1 MVVAADDT
9 DIEVM
14 LLYHHQ
20 NRILDTYFFQER
32 GKNTGALK
40 KLSKKL
46 HAKNICFLY
55 MHDQDATLLHQY
67 LEK

>member
-32 GKNTGALK
+32 GKKYWSIKEALK
-40 KLSKKL
+40 EVTCKKHL
-46 HAKNICFLY
+46 LFIHA
-55 MHDQDATLLHQY
+55 
-67 LEK
+67 